1 MAFSFFKPSQTVAD
15 SRRRGERSD
24 QTGRLSPPEVMAQ
37 PSPSTDQARPSATD
51 GSDDPAPST
60 ALQKEAPSIRPIGA
74 SSVHR
79 ICSGQVVL
87 DLAGAVKEL
96 VENALDAGATNIEV
110 RLRDHGQD
118 SVEVVDNGCGVKSDD
133 LAMMT
138 KKYATSKIR
147 HFEDLDA
154 LASFGFRGEALSSL
168 CALSDLSVT
177 TRTADSDAGTRVEY
191 DAEGNVRTR
200 GVVARAVG
208 TTVTVQNVF
217 ARLPVRRKEL
227 ARNVKREYGKLL
239 NILQAYALINPET
252 RIVCSHQGK
261 GKNAPRQTVLNTQG
275 GGSLRAAVATVF
287 GHKTSSAMLE
297 VREDLGEGCGARID
311 GMVSK
316 AAPGCGRGAGDRQ
329 FFFVN
334 GRPVDLPK
342 AARVCNETYRQYNQ
356 TTSGTPFPCVVLD
369 FRLPTDAYDVNV
381 TPDKRKVLLH
391 GESKVLAGLRGA
403 LEKIWSPSVYT
414 YAVAA
419 AGAVDGSETTRVRVH
434 DAIGTARDVI
444 AGGPSAATPALPPAS
459 AVGVK
464 REREEDDDAMVVA
477 PSVDVKR
484 EPAEDRVLRG
494 LSAAASAWES
504 FGMNAP
510 PNNTAND
517 ATTTA
522 NDPRTNPAIEH
533 ERYQPRTREGATQR
547 GLASFGF
554 TRELD
559 GVGIGGGWR
568 FRARRVANGGERD
581 GERDDDED
589 EEEEEEEEDD
599 PNDGDYRAG
608 GSPGGVPEDD
618 GEEEE
623 EEEEEGDGAN
633 RDVPARVD
641 RDAFVKPEPVDDAVD
656 FDFHEGA
663 ARAPL
668 VHHGAPLAFSLAA
681 LRERRAA
688 VRNNR
693 RGSRP
698 GRDPLVHGNGDGKGG
713 ADRPDV
719 SVHGSSKYAA
729 ASFGV
734 EPGPAREIVADED
747 GESPGGDSPGG
758 AREASTGRDA
768 RRVGERSSDG
778 GEGEEGGLG
787 PALNEGGDEVATGEL
802 ERVFRREDFRDM
814 RVVGQFN
821 LGFILCT
828 LGDDL
833 FIVDQ
838 HASDEIYNF
847 ERLQRTTTLNRQP
860 LLVPKKLELTAAETQ
875 TVHRNMPTFLANGFG
890 FCEVDQPPPTVR
902 SLALNSVPFSKGI
915 TFGADDVHELIGML
929 DQGEYALP
937 ARSQL
942 TVGLSRQ
949 STGTPG
955 SGLSVSEIVRPSR
968 VRAMLAMRA
977 CRSSI
982 MIGKALDAKT
992 MRRVL
997 DNLSDL
1003 QAPWNCPHG
1012 RPTMRHLADL
1022 RKLRKWSRDG
1032 AGGDGGGWRRGFGN
1046 ARKKVKGG
1054 IGGW

>member
-1 MAFSFFKPSQTVAD
+1 
-15 SRRRGERSD
+15 
-24 QTGRLSPPEVMAQ
+24 MAQ
-37 PSPSTDQARPSATD
+37 PSPSTDEARPSATE
-51 GSDDPAPST
+51 GPDDPAPST

-147 HFEDLDA
+147 DFGDLDG

-168 CALSDLSVT
+168 CALSDLSVA
-177 TRTADSDAGTRVEY
+177 TRTADDDAGTRVEY
-191 DAEGNVRTR
+191 DAEGNVRSR

-217 ARLPVRRKEL
+217 VRLPVRRKEL

-239 NILQAYALINPET
+239 NVLQAYALVAPET
-252 RIVCSHQGK
+252 RIVCSHQGR
-261 GKNAPRQTVLNTQG
+261 GKNAPRQTALNTQG

-297 VREDLGEGCGARID
+297 VREDLGEGCGARLA

-316 AAPGCGRGAGDRQ
+316 ASPGCGRGAGDRQ

-391 GESKVLAGLRGA
+391 GESKVLAGFRAA
-403 LEKIWSPSVYT
+403 LEKIWSPSRYT

-419 AGAVDGSETTRVRVH
+419 AGAADGSETTRD
-434 DAIGTARDVI
+434 DAIGARDTI
-444 AGGPSAATPALPPAS
+444 AGGPSAATPALLPSLAR
-459 AVGVK
+459 VK
-464 REREEDDDAMVVA
+464 REREEDDDGMVVA
-477 PSVDVKR
+477 QPVDVKR
-484 EPAEDRVLRG
+484 EPAEDRVRG
-494 LSAAASAWES
+494 SAAASAWES
-504 FGMNAP
+504 FGMGAP
-510 PNNTAND
+510 STTNLPTNLPTNTTTNLTTNLPTNLTTN
-517 ATTTA
+517 TTTA
-522 NDPRTNPAIEH
+522 ARGRRRGRDEVSR
-533 ERYQPRTREGATQR
+533 QR

-559 GVGIGGGWR
+559 EVGIGGGWR
-568 FRARRVANGGERD
+568 FRARRRINGGEDGRD
-581 GERDDDED
+581 GEDGDDDD
-589 EEEEEEEEDD
+589 EEEEEEEEEPDD
-599 PNDGDYRAG
+599 PKDGDYHAD
-608 GSPGGVPEDD
+608 SPGGIPEDD
-618 GEEEE
+618 GEDEDEEDADE
-623 EEEEEGDGAN
+623 PNEEGT
-633 RDVPARVD
+633 RVEG
-641 RDAFVKPEPVDDAVD
+641 DAVVKREPLDDAAD
-656 FDFHEGA
+656 LDREGA
-663 ARAPL
+663 ARPPL
-668 VHHGAPLAFSLAA
+668 VHRGAPLAFSLAA
-681 LRERRAA
+681 LREHRSA
-688 VRNNR
+688 VTNR
-693 RGSRP
+693 RRRRP
-698 GRDPLVHGNGDGKGG
+698 PPRSTDSLVGEWVEKGE
-713 ADRPDV
+713 ADRPDG
-719 SVHGSSKYAA
+719 SSPDGSPPDGSSKYAA

-734 EPGPAREIVADED
+734 ERGPAREIVADED
-747 GESPGGDSPGG
+747 GDEVGRESC
-758 AREASTGRDA
+758 R
-768 RRVGERSSDG
+768 
-778 GEGEEGGLG
+778 GEEEGPG
-787 PALNEGGDEVATGEL
+787 PALNERGDEAATGEL
-802 ERVFRREDFRDM
+802 ERVFRREDFREM

-860 LLVPKKLELTAAETQ
+860 LLVPKNLELTAAEEQ

-890 FCEVDQPPPTVR
+890 FCEVDQPPPTIR
-902 SLALNSVPFSKGI
+902 SLALNSVPFSKGT

-942 TVGLSRQ
+942 TVGLSRR
-949 STGTPG
+949 STGGSLG
-955 SGLSVSEIVRPSR
+955 SGSSVSEIVRPSR
-968 VRAMLAMRA
+968 VRTMLAMRA
-977 CRSSI
+977 CRCSI

-1012 RPTMRHLADL
+1012 RPTMRHLADM
-1022 RKLRKWSRDG
+1022 RKLRKRSRDG
-1032 AGGDGGGWRRGFGN
+1032 AGGGGDGGGGWRRGFGH

>member
-1 MAFSFFKPSQTVAD
+1 GP
-15 SRRRGERSD
+15 
-24 QTGRLSPPEVMAQ
+24 
-37 PSPSTDQARPSATD
+37 
-51 GSDDPAPST
+51 DDPAPST

-147 HFEDLDA
+147 RFEDLDA

-287 GHKTSSAMLE
+287 GHKT
-297 VREDLGEGCGARID
+297 ID

-403 LEKIWSPSVYT
+403 LEKIWSPTAYT

-419 AGAVDGSETTRVRVH
+419 AGAADGSETTRVRVH
-434 DAIGTARDVI
+434 DAIGAARDVI

-464 REREEDDDAMVVA
+464 REREEDDDATVVA

-484 EPAEDRVLRG
+484 EPAEDRVPRG
-494 LSAAASAWES
+494 TSAAASAWES

-510 PNNTAND
+510 RHNTAND

-522 NDPRTNPAIEH
+522 NDRVGTGKVG
-533 ERYQPRTREGATQR
+533 RTRRTFPCTVRQSTRPRRSASSR
-547 GLASFGF
+547 GP
-554 TRELD
+554 
-559 GVGIGGGWR
+559 
-568 FRARRVANGGERD
+568 RARLSRTRTTSH
-581 GERDDDED
+581 
-589 EEEEEEEEDD
+589 
-599 PNDGDYRAG
+599 RAATHR
-608 GSPGGVPEDD
+608 E
-618 GEEEE
+618 
-623 EEEEEGDGAN
+623 
-633 RDVPARVD
+633 ARVKRRREGTRGASVND
-641 RDAFVKPEPVDDAVD
+641 RATA
-656 FDFHEGA
+656 
-663 ARAPL
+663 
-668 VHHGAPLAFSLAA
+668 
-681 LRERRAA
+681 
-688 VRNNR
+688 
-693 RGSRP
+693 
-698 GRDPLVHGNGDGKGG
+698 
-713 ADRPDV
+713 
-719 SVHGSSKYAA
+719 
-729 ASFGV
+729 
-734 EPGPAREIVADED
+734 
-747 GESPGGDSPGG
+747 
-758 AREASTGRDA
+758 
-768 RRVGERSSDG
+768 
-778 GEGEEGGLG
+778 EGGLG

-1022 RKLRKWSRDG
+1022 RKL
-1032 AGGDGGGWRRGFGN
+1032 
-1046 ARKKVKGG
+1046 
-1054 IGGW
+1054 